1 MENNWYNDNQK
12 QGEESI
18 KDKSLF
24 EKHIQFN
31 EQQQEC

>member
-24 EKHIQFN
+24 AKQIIFN
-31 EQQQEC
+31 EQQAQC